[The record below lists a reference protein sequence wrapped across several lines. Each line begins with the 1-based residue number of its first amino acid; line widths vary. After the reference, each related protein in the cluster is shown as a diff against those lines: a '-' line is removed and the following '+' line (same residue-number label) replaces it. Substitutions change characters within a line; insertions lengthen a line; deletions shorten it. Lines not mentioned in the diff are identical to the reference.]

1 MESITNIVYYVINYH
16 HAKFGA
22 FNINSTII
30 SPFCW
35 TERTHLGSMLLE
47 YFANQKADSSKF
59 WSLIPI
65 LQPAIL
71 HNVINLQGAVL
82 RVFQT
87 LSPAEKL
94 EETVLSKY
102 SGIRCVAKCKDL
114 PQ

>member
-1 MESITNIVYYVINYH
+1 MSNITTNHTITYT
-16 HAKFGA
+16 
-22 FNINSTII
+22 NSTII

-65 LQPAIL
+65 LQPAIP
-71 HNVINLQGAVL
+71 HNVINLRGAVL
-82 RVFQT
+82 RVFHT
-87 LSPAEKL
+87 LSITEKV
-94 EETVLSKY
+94 EETFHRY
-102 SGIRCVAKCKDL
+102 SGIRCPAKCKDL